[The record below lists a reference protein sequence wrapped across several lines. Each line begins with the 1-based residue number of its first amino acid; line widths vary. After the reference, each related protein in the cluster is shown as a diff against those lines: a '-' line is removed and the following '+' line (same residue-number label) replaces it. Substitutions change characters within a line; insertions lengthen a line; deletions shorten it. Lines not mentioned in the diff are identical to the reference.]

1 MKSRIIKATP
11 LTDTPF
17 VRLYRLEGINKKG
30 NPHAYYL
37 ASRTM
42 QEEKLKLHTHQD
54 TADGVVI
61 YALDAQGRIV
71 LVRQYRCS
79 IDDYIYEL
87 PAGLVEPG
95 EDYRQAA
102 IREMEEETGLT
113 FVPEAAPAWME
124 KPLYTTIGLTDEACA
139 TVYGRAYG
147 EISREHLE
155 ENEELEIVLAD
166 RREAKRILKEER
178 VALMCGY
185 QLMHYLHDRETF
197 GFLREAD
204 EEEKG

>member
-1 MKSRIIKATP
+1 MSKITRVIP
-11 LTDTPF
+11 LTDTPY
-17 VRLYRLEGINKKG
+17 VRMYQLEGINKAGKSH
-30 NPHAYYL
+30 NYYL

-42 QEEKLKLHTHQD
+42 RPEELKLYTRRD

-61 YALDAQGRIV
+61 YALDDQGRMV
-71 LVRQYRCS
+71 LVRQYRCT

-102 IREMEEETGLT
+102 IREMKEETGLT
-113 FVPEAAPAWME
+113 FVPLEAPAWME

-139 TVYGRAYG
+139 TVYGRASG
-147 EISREHLE
+147 QVSQENLE
-155 ENEELEIVLAD
+155 ESEELEIVLAD
-166 RREAKRILKEER
+166 RQEAKRILREER

-185 QLMHYLHDRETF
+185 QMMHYIS
-197 GFLREAD
+197 D
-204 EEEKG
+204 EEPFGVLGKK

>member
-1 MKSRIIKATP
+1 MSKITRVIP
-11 LTDTPF
+11 LTDTPY
-17 VRLYRLEGINKKG
+17 VRMYQLEGINKAG
-30 NPHAYYL
+30 NPHNYYL

-42 QEEKLKLHTHQD
+42 REEELKLHTHRD

-61 YALDAQGRIV
+61 YALDDQGRMV

-102 IREMEEETGLT
+102 IREMKEETGLT
-113 FVPEAAPAWME
+113 FIPEEVPAWME

-139 TVYGRAYG
+139 TVYGRAQG
-147 EISREHLE
+147 QISHENLE
-155 ENEELEIVLAD
+155 ESEELEILLAD
-166 RREAKRILKEER
+166 RQEAERILREER

-185 QLMHYLHDRETF
+185 QMMHYISDEDPF
-197 GFLREAD
+197 GFL
-204 EEEKG
+204 KK

>member
-1 MKSRIIKATP
+1 MSKITRVIP
-11 LTDTPF
+11 LTDTPY
-17 VRLYRLEGINKKG
+17 VRMYQLEGINKAGKSH
-30 NPHAYYL
+30 NYYL

-42 QEEKLKLHTHQD
+42 RPEELNLYTRRD
-54 TADGVVI
+54 TADGVVF
-61 YALDAQGRIV
+61 YALDDQGRMV
-71 LVRQYRCS
+71 LVRQYRCT

-102 IREMEEETGLT
+102 IREMKEETGLT
-113 FVPEAAPAWME
+113 FVPLEAPAWME

-139 TVYGRAYG
+139 TVYGRASG
-147 EISREHLE
+147 QVSQENLE

-166 RREAKRILKEER
+166 RQEAKRILREER

-185 QLMHYLHDRETF
+185 QMMHYISDEEPF
-197 GFLREAD
+197 GFLG
-204 EEEKG
+204 EKTLA

>member
-1 MKSRIIKATP
+1 MSKITRVIP
-11 LTDTPF
+11 LTDTPY
-17 VRLYRLEGINKKG
+17 VRMYQLEGINKAVKSH
-30 NPHAYYL
+30 NYYL

-42 QEEKLKLHTHQD
+42 RPEELKLYTRRD

-61 YALDAQGRIV
+61 YALDDQGRMV
-71 LVRQYRCS
+71 LVRQYRCT

-102 IREMEEETGLT
+102 IREMKEETGLT
-113 FVPEAAPAWME
+113 FVPLEAPAWME

-139 TVYGRAYG
+139 TVYGRASG
-147 EISREHLE
+147 QVSQENLE

-166 RREAKRILKEER
+166 RQEAKRILREER

-185 QLMHYLHDRETF
+185 QMMHYISDEEPF
-197 GFLREAD
+197 GFLG
-204 EEEKG
+204 EKTLA

>member
-1 MKSRIIKATP
+1 MSKITRVIP
-11 LTDTPF
+11 LTDTPY
-17 VRLYRLEGINKKG
+17 VRMYQLEGINKAGKSH
-30 NPHAYYL
+30 NYYL

-42 QEEKLKLHTHQD
+42 RPEELKLYTRRD

-61 YALDAQGRIV
+61 YALDDQGRMV
-71 LVRQYRCS
+71 LVRQYRCT

-102 IREMEEETGLT
+102 IREMKEETGLT
-113 FVPEAAPAWME
+113 FVPLEAPAWME

-139 TVYGRAYG
+139 TVYGRASG
-147 EISREHLE
+147 QVSQENLE
-155 ENEELEIVLAD
+155 ESEELEIVLAD
-166 RREAKRILKEER
+166 RQEAKRILREER

-185 QLMHYLHDRETF
+185 QMMHYISDEEPF
-197 GFLREAD
+197 GFLG
-204 EEEKG
+204 KK

>member
-1 MKSRIIKATP
+1 MSKITRVIP
-11 LTDTPF
+11 LTDTPY
-17 VRLYRLEGINKKG
+17 VRMYQLEGINKAGKSH
-30 NPHAYYL
+30 NYYL

-42 QEEKLKLHTHQD
+42 RPEELKLYTRRD

-61 YALDAQGRIV
+61 YALDDQGRMV
-71 LVRQYRCS
+71 LVRQYRCT

-95 EDYRQAA
+95 GDYRQAA
-102 IREMEEETGLT
+102 IREMKEETGLT
-113 FVPEAAPAWME
+113 FVPLEAPAWME

-139 TVYGRAYG
+139 TVYGRASG
-147 EISREHLE
+147 QVSQENLE

-166 RREAKRILKEER
+166 RQEAKRILREER

-185 QLMHYLHDRETF
+185 QMMHYISDEEPF
-197 GFLREAD
+197 GFLG
-204 EEEKG
+204 EKTLA

>member
-1 MKSRIIKATP
+1 MSKITRVIP
-11 LTDTPF
+11 LTDTPY
-17 VRLYRLEGINKKG
+17 VRMYQLEGINKAGKSH
-30 NPHAYYL
+30 NYYL

-42 QEEKLKLHTHQD
+42 RPEELKLYTRRD

-61 YALDAQGRIV
+61 YALDDQGRMV
-71 LVRQYRCS
+71 LVRQYRCT

-102 IREMEEETGLT
+102 IREMKEETGLT
-113 FVPEAAPAWME
+113 FVPLEAPAWME

-139 TVYGRAYG
+139 TVYGRASG
-147 EISREHLE
+147 QVSQENLE

-166 RREAKRILKEER
+166 RQEAKRILREER

-185 QLMHYLHDRETF
+185 QMMHYISDEEPF
-197 GFLREAD
+197 GFLG
-204 EEEKG
+204 EK

>member
-1 MKSRIIKATP
+1 MSKITRVIP
-11 LTDTPF
+11 LTDTPY
-17 VRLYRLEGINKKG
+17 VRMYQLEGINKAGKSH
-30 NPHAYYL
+30 NYYL

-42 QEEKLKLHTHQD
+42 RPEELKLYTRRD

-61 YALDAQGRIV
+61 YALDDQGRMV
-71 LVRQYRCS
+71 LVRQYRCT

-102 IREMEEETGLT
+102 IREMKEETGLT
-113 FVPEAAPAWME
+113 FVPLEAPAWME
-124 KPLYTTIGLTDEACA
+124 KPLYTTIGLTDEACS
-139 TVYGRAYG
+139 TVYGRASG
-147 EISREHLE
+147 QVSQENLE

-166 RREAKRILKEER
+166 RQEAKRILREER

-185 QLMHYLHDRETF
+185 QMMHYISDEEPF
-197 GFLREAD
+197 GFLG
-204 EEEKG
+204 EKTLA